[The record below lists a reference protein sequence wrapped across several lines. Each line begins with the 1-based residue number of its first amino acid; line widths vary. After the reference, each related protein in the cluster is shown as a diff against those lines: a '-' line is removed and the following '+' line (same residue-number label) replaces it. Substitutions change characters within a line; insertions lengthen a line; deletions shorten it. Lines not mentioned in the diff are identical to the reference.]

1 VLPLQYRNIITLIDS
16 GYAYFVST
24 IALTYKYNYLH
35 AHTAKGDSAMFKNLL
50 TRIQN
55 HQQRRA
61 DYWVLKNMSNKELH
75 DIGISRGEI
84 YNRVYG
90 EYK

>member
-1 VLPLQYRNIITLIDS
+1 MYALIVKTFTDFLASLQK
-16 GYAYFVST
+16 A
-24 IALTYKYNYLH
+24 
-35 AHTAKGDSAMFKNLL
+35 
-50 TRIQN
+50 
-55 HQQRRA
+55 QQARA

-90 EYK
+90 NEQ